1 MAIVHNLSQDIVYD
15 DSTTRLPNTTF
26 IIKKLVTRLEFI
38 DLVHDIY
45 KVDYEVIHKFCVSD
59 HVDGTLTDLLK
70 HYVKDKYSVLDAKI
84 QLDESQYDI
93 LFPESQS
100 ARIFY
105 IVLQFRDKQ
114 TINKMKLKYPEVM
127 SEVTGS

>member
-1 MAIVHNLSQDIVYD
+1 MVHNLSQNIVYD
-15 DSTTRLPNTTF
+15 DSTTCLSNTIF

-38 DLVHDIY
+38 DLVRDIY
-45 KVDYEVIHKFCVSD
+45 KVDYEVIHKFCVSE

-70 HYVKDKYSVLDAKI
+70 HYVKDKYSVLDANI

-93 LFPESQS
+93 LFPETQP

-105 IVLQFRDKQ
+105 VVINFQDKH
-114 TINKMKLKYPEVM
+114 TINRMKLKYPEVM
-127 SEVTGS
+127 SEVTGK